1 MKYDYHVV
9 RKSLDRERKR
19 LKSERE
25 QQMKGDRRTQH
36 VIAGLAKRLR
46 KGMGK

>member
-1 MKYDYHVV
+1 MKYDQHVV

-19 LKSERE
+19 LVQERN
-25 QQMKGDRRTQH
+25 QRMKGDRRTQH

-46 KGMGK
+46 KGVGK